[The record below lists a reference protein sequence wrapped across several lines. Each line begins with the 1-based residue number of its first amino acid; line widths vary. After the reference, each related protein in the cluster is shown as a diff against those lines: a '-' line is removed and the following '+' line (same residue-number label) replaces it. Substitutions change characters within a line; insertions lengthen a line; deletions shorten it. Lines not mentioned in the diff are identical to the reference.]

1 MISIQES
8 SGKAMINRR
17 SNKHPKRQKNL
28 GQLKYEQSTTQALR
42 QIASLLTRAQLNDTN
57 LNQSLQLI
65 CDCLSADAASVFRM
79 KHDELESY
87 QIENIGFWSSTDMI
101 KSEVLDSCPIPDSVW
116 VALRKKEIIPSANF
130 IFKIPGN
137 KSQLLLL
144 PIFLGGHLSCF
155 IALLGFK
162 RGTLAQDLEIFL
174 KAVISLFELWL
185 SKVNI
190 NKRLDDLIDFLP
202 NAVIGVDT
210 HGVVTIWNSAVEQMT
225 GWAASRVLGKGNYEY
240 ALPFY
245 GIRRPAMCDLILH
258 PDPQWL
264 ATYAEYRE
272 EGDVVHSSIF
282 TPALAGTGAFV
293 TSITQRMRDINGQI
307 YGSLHMVR
315 DVTRERL
322 IESKLHSSESMFKTI
337 TEYAGFGI
345 ALFQKGKTLYYNDRF
360 ESLLGISGEEI
371 KLHDLIEVV
380 EAEDHE
386 KVQTRLDS
394 MFRGTENGPLRL
406 DLRVKIGD
414 SDRYYSSYAQV
425 LDYEGHP
432 TICFVLDDTTE
443 QKELAQK
450 ARMNELKL
458 YHEGRLTSLG
468 IMAAGIAHE
477 LNQPLNTIRVIT
489 DGLLFGRDEGWHLDL
504 DELYESMTMISN
516 QVHRMS
522 EVIKNIR
529 NFAREDREQTLG
541 DVDVNNA
548 IESVFS
554 MMGRQFEAHGII
566 VHKKLDGSIPTVK
579 AHSNRLEQVIMNL
592 LVNARQALDGCN
604 RNRKELWINTGMT
617 GNTVY
622 IEVIDNATGIESPLI
637 DKIFDPFYTTK
648 EVGQGTGL
656 GLTIS
661 KSIIREFG
669 GTIEV
674 SNNEQRGA
682 TFFITLPSAGGQSE
696 YTISG

>member
-1 MISIQES
+1 MDTKLKKS
-8 SGKAMINRR
+8 SHQHSM
-17 SNKHPKRQKNL
+17 
-28 GQLKYEQSTTQALR
+28 TQTLT
-42 QIASLLTRAQLNDTN
+42 QIASLLSEMQINDPN
-57 LNQSLQLI
+57 FSQSLQLI
-65 CDCLSADAASVFRM
+65 CDCLSGKAASMFRL
-79 KHDELESY
+79 KYNESERY
-87 QIENIGFWSSTDMI
+87 QIENMGFWSSTEMI
-101 KSEVLDSCPIPDSVW
+101 KAEVLDSCSIPDSAW
-116 VALRKKEIIPSANF
+116 GALRKKEITMSTDS

-144 PIFLGGHLSCF
+144 PIFLGGNLSCF
-155 IALLGFK
+155 IALLGLKSDDF
-162 RGTLAQDLEIFL
+162 GQEVEMFL
-174 KAVISLFELWL
+174 RAVISIFELWL
-185 SKVNI
+185 SKANI
-190 NKRLDDLIDFLP
+190 SKRLDDLINFLP
-202 NAVIGVDT
+202 NAVICVDT
-210 HGVVTIWNSAVEQMT
+210 QGAVTVWNSAVEQMT
-225 GWAASRVLGKGNYEY
+225 GWAPSRVLGKGDYEY

-258 PDPQWL
+258 PDPKWL

-282 TPALAGTGAFV
+282 TPALGGTGAFV

-322 IESKLHSSESMFKTI
+322 MESKLHSSESMFKTI

-345 ALFQKGKTLYYNDRF
+345 ALFQKGKTIYYNDRF
-360 ESLLGISGEEI
+360 ESLLGISDEEI
-371 KLHDLIEVV
+371 KLQDLIEKV
-380 EAEDHE
+380 EAENHE
-386 KVQTRLDS
+386 KVQTRLHS
-394 MFRGTENGPLRL
+394 MLRGTENGPLRL

-425 LDYEGHP
+425 LDYEGQP
-432 TICFVLDDTTE
+432 TICFVLDDVTE

-489 DGLLFGRDEGWHLDL
+489 DGLLFGKEKGWNLDL

-516 QVHRMS
+516 QVSRMS

-541 DVDVNNA
+541 DVDINNA
-548 IESVFS
+548 IKNVFS
-554 MMGRQFEAHGII
+554 MIGRQFEAHGII
-566 VHKKLDGSIPTVK
+566 VHKELDGNIPTVK

-604 RNRKELWINTGMT
+604 RKHKEFWVKTGMND
-617 GNTVY
+617 NTVY
-622 IEVIDNATGIESPLI
+622 IEVIDNATGIENPLI

-648 EVGQGTGL
+648 DVGQGTGL

-674 SNNEQRGA
+674 SNNEKGGA
-682 TFFITLPSAGGQSE
+682 SFFITIPFNGRQTE